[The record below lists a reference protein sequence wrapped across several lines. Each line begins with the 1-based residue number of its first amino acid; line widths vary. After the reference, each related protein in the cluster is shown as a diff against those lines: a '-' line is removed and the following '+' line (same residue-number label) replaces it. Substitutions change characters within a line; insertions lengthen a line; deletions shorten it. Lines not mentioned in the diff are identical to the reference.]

1 MKYLKVLLPC
11 LLATLIFAS
20 TANASPATVAAA
32 AAKAAAAAAER
43 PPVPPSISKTV
54 AKAQEDKFAPKIT
67 LSVNGRQ
74 HMTDTAF
81 SVDIETYNI
90 AKLHLLAYRIDLSKL
105 ISHPDQLTDSPD
117 DLNLKHHKNLPSM
130 TEILNS
136 QNVHALQR
144 VQGWNLDM
152 GKIYSNDWNSKSFGK
167 MKLPVGVYLLQ
178 ARGSYKGKSAEA
190 RTWITIT
197 NIALASKGG
206 PGQLVVYATGGN
218 KGQPMGGLQLTAL
231 DEKGQKIKST
241 TAGNGMARFDPRKL
255 SGNVFIYGTLRGNP
269 AYIVVNT
276 DAALQPYKTYSFTDR
291 PIYRP
296 GQKVLFKGT
305 VRRRKLALE
314 AGGVH
319 YSPYA
324 NAPVEVSI
332 RDSTDALVY
341 QQRLNTDQMGSY
353 NGDFALA
360 SEPVLGR
367 WQLITTIGDYS
378 EYAYFDVEEYRKP
391 EAFGEVEIAEPHY
404 LAGTVIPI
412 TLRATYY
419 SGQPVTNAEVNIA
432 LSAGRL
438 TKGNP
443 HTTTDKNG
451 EVLLEVDTSQ
461 IRTTQML
468 TISADVIPLSRRGF
482 SMSGKTLVTA
492 GLFRL
497 SVQPVHYVSQAQ
509 KPFDVKVQAIDWD
522 GKPVATPVTVTMTET
537 REDNEHKTFY
547 VRTNQKAVTDSKG
560 QAIVT
565 FTPQRPGRFGLKV
578 AAVDSKGFEIS
589 DSSNIW
595 IASSENMPDPNAPN
609 YQYPSL
615 SLKTDK
621 NRYNPG
627 DSATVLLNTNLV
639 TARGSKNLT
648 YSNKGKSTDKKAAT
662 RHYSGAWVWLTVQ
675 GTHLYSQRLIYINRR
690 SNTLQVPV
698 REEYFP
704 AVRVRALIVQEGD
717 IYTASAQLNVQRDA
731 QKMNVEVTPDK
742 QKYLPGKTA
751 RYTIKTTDASG
762 KPVPAQVGMGVV
774 DESIYALRK
783 DITPDIEKY
792 FWSEQQDLISTDFSM
807 SKRYS
812 GGAYQIMAE
821 QAASQSNVQGIRLRK
836 KFADTAYWNPDILT
850 GADGTAQVDFTLP
863 DNLTSWRATA
873 RGINAQTQV
882 GQGTSNIQ
890 VNMPLEVHLALPRFY
905 VYGDKAVVSASVHNN
920 SDVDRDVKIHVQTVG
935 ATLQGDVDQ
944 TIHLKAHNAK
954 RLTWHAE
961 ITTGTKV
968 NGTPQKAYFTVSA
981 DGGDNA
987 KDAMQ
992 LSLRVHPLGLKMVEA
1007 HAGGLYKKD
1016 ATANI
1021 DLSKL
1026 PDDASIEL
1034 EMKPSLAAVIYDGL
1048 DYIKTYPYQNAEQT
1062 ASTLITNVAV
1072 ASSLNLRSPGYMP
1085 ADLRQQINFALQRL
1099 YRYQHNDGGWQM
1111 WEFDQSD
1118 PNISAYVLRA
1128 MARAKEAG
1136 FLVDSYRLQRG
1147 AEYLR
1152 KHIHYSTIGISD
1164 NNYAQSLLLDR
1175 ADLIQRYSQ
1184 VGDMP
1189 DVKRKT
1195 TRELAF
1201 DILAENNII
1210 GSLEF
1215 QEETQKRPLS
1225 VQLQQVKGYWMGLR
1239 KKNIE
1244 ELQSRA
1250 IRTGD
1255 LIRWKAQ
1262 DKGHSWYNDDTET
1275 TALVLHALIDAD
1287 FSNSLIL
1294 PAMRWLLAQ
1303 PWHSTKATAET
1314 VLAMTAYMNIRGEL
1328 TPDYNVQLALD
1339 GKPLQHFSVNKKS
1352 LQEPPVKV
1360 LLSPEDWRGH
1370 HTLLISKSGEGS
1382 LYFTTT
1388 IRYLLPPSESNE
1400 ADHGIKVTREYTV
1413 TVKNPSLS
1421 QKMESGTDMQVTLHL
1436 DLPESYRYVTL
1447 EEPIPAGYEV
1457 APQDNPSVNPY
1468 AFSSYGSPDRD
1479 YYWRRDVRDDKVVYF
1494 FNRLPAGRTTR
1505 SYTLHAET
1513 PGFYSILPAIASLT
1527 YFPEIRGNSGLV
1539 QVEVVEKNGQ

>member
-11 LLATLIFAS
+11 ILAMLIFTS
-20 TANASPATVAAA
+20 NAQ
-32 AAKAAAAAAER
+32 AK
-43 PPVPPSISKTV
+43 
-54 AKAQEDKFAPKIT
+54 EDNFAPKLTI
-67 LSVNGRQ
+67 SVGGRQ
-74 HMTDTAF
+74 HM
-81 SVDIETYNI
+81 VDEDFHVEVETYNI
-90 AKLHLLAYRIDLSKL
+90 AKVHLLAYRIELPRL
-105 ISHPDQLTDSPD
+105 ISHPDQLTDSPG
-117 DLNLKHHKNLPSM
+117 DLNIKHHKKLPSM
-130 TEILNS
+130 TELLS
-136 QNVHALQR
+136 KLDVRALPR
-144 VQGWNLDM
+144 VRGWNLDM
-152 GKIYSNDWNSKSFGK
+152 GKIYPNNWESKIFGK
-167 MKLPVGVYLLQ
+167 MQLPPGVYLLQ
-178 ARGSYKGKSAEA
+178 AVGSAKNKTVEN
-190 RTWITIT
+190 RTWVAIT
-197 NIALASKGG
+197 NISLAVKGG
-206 PGQLVVYATGGN
+206 PEQLVVYATGGN

-231 DEKGQKIKST
+231 DEKGYKAKST
-241 TAGNGMARFDPRKL
+241 TAGNGMARFDPCKL

-269 AYIVVNT
+269 AYIVVNS
-276 DAALQPYKTYSFTDR
+276 DADFKPYKAYSFTDR
-291 PIYRP
+291 RIYRP

-305 VRRRKLALE
+305 VRRRKLAME

-324 NAPVEVSI
+324 GAPVIVSI

-367 WQLITTIGDYS
+367 WQLITTIGDYT

-404 LAGTVIPI
+404 LAGTLIPI

-438 TKGNP
+438 TKGKL

-451 EVLLEVDTSQ
+451 EVLLEVDTRQ
-461 IRTTQML
+461 ISTTQML
-468 TISADVIPLSRRGF
+468 TISADVTPLSRSGF
-482 SMSGKTLVTA
+482 TMSGKTLVTA

-497 SVQPVHYVSQAQ
+497 SAQPVHYVSQAQ
-509 KPFDVKVQAIDWD
+509 KPFDVKVHATDWD

-547 VRTNQKAVTDSKG
+547 VRTNKKAVTDASG

-565 FTPQRPGRFGLKV
+565 FTPQRPGWFGLKV
-578 AAVDSKGFEIS
+578 ETRDSKGFEIS

-595 IASSENMPDPNAPN
+595 IASSENMPDPNSPN

-615 SLKTDK
+615 SLKVDK
-621 NRYNPG
+621 NIYNPG

-648 YSNKGKSTDKKAAT
+648 YSSKGKSTNKKAAT

-717 IYTASAQLNVQRDA
+717 IYTTSALLNVQRDA
-731 QKMNVEVTPDK
+731 QKMNVVVTPDQ

-751 RYTIKTTDASG
+751 RYTIKTTDAAG
-762 KPVPAQVGMGVV
+762 KPVSAQVGIGVV

-783 DITPDIEKY
+783 DITPDIETY
-792 FWSEQQDLISTDFSM
+792 FWGEQPDLISTDFSM

-890 VNMPLEVHLALPRFY
+890 VNMPLEVHLVLPRFY
-905 VYGDKAVVSASVHNN
+905 VHGDKAVVSASVHNN

-992 LSLRVHPLGLKMVEA
+992 LSLPVHPLGLKMVEA
-1007 HAGGLYKKD
+1007 HADGLYKND

-1034 EMKPSLAAVIYDGL
+1034 EMKPSLAAVIYNGL

-1118 PNISAYVLRA
+1118 PEISAYVLTA
-1128 MARAKEAG
+1128 MAEAKRAG
-1136 FLVDSYRLQRG
+1136 FLVDDYRLQRG
-1147 AEYLR
+1147 SKYLEKHPEEYEQ
-1152 KHIHYSTIGISD
+1152 D
-1164 NNYAQSLLLDR
+1164 DAMAYAQLLVYKP
-1175 ADLIQRYSQ
+1175 ADEAAHSPSYFTSSSSSPKGRTARQLAITVLMQNELI
-1184 VGDMP
+1184 G
-1189 DVKRKT
+1189 
-1195 TRELAF
+1195 AF
-1201 DILAENNII
+1201 D
-1210 GSLEF
+1210 F
-1215 QEETQKRPLS
+1215 QEQQLKKPLS
-1225 VQLQQVKGYWMGLR
+1225 KHQQSVKLNSEFILR
-1239 KKNIE
+1239 TSIK
-1244 ELQSRA
+1244 ELESRA
-1250 IRTGD
+1250 IKTGD
-1255 LIRWKAQ
+1255 LIRWKAPE
-1262 DKGHSWYNDDTET
+1262 KGYSWYNDDVET
-1275 TALVLHALIDAD
+1275 TALALHALIKAD
-1287 FSNSLIL
+1287 PESPLIL

-1314 VLAMTAYMNIRGEL
+1314 LLAMTAYMNIHGEL

-1339 GKPLQHFSVNKKS
+1339 GKPLQHFAVNQKS

-1370 HTLLISKSGEGS
+1370 HTLSIQKDGEGS

-1388 IRYLLPPSESNE
+1388 IRYLLPPSQSSGG
-1400 ADHGIKVTREYTV
+1400 DHGIKVSREYTV
-1413 TVKNPSLS
+1413 TVENPSVS
-1421 QKMESGTDMQVTLHL
+1421 QKMQSGTDMKVTLHL

-1457 APQDNPSVNPY
+1457 APEDNPSQNQY
-1468 AFSSYGSPDRD
+1468 AFSSYGNPNEG

-1539 QVEVVEKNGQ
+1539 QVQVVEKGAK